1 MNADIQSVVDMWW
14 SNKFKDWSMFEEVIG
29 EMVKEDRYIDGQFV
43 LDVMEESMTIV
54 DWRNRI
60 DFILTRTFDGFKH
73 PSTKFAYVY
82 FIATAKATEDRLD
95 YYRKNS
101 EEEE

>member
-1 MNADIQSVVDMWW
+1 MNLAFDSARADGSPADEIGVVLAE
-14 SNKFKDWSMFEEVIG
+14 SGIEKFRCRGQACPRDRQQDLPG
-29 EMVKEDRYIDGQFV
+29 EMQP
-43 LDVMEESMTIV
+43 LV
-54 DWRNRI
+54 DWKNRI

-82 FIATAKATEDRLD
+82 FIATAKAIEDRLD
-95 YYRKNS
+95 YYKKNS